1 MKIQTLRALLL
12 GMTFALLCSGIASA
26 ATSTTPK
33 LIAQATPEP
42 KATQNPFSYSAY
54 VRSFYFTR
62 QNNPQL
68 SPKNPLNQA
77 TFNTGVSLHGAY
89 RLGSGFSLGATYLY
103 ASPFDGTCNSAA
115 AHAAGLPCV
124 KPNAPGAPASTNP
137 DDTLPGFNL
146 STLYEAY
153 LQYASPSLFAR
164 LGDQVINTPWANSS
178 DSRLKP
184 VAFRGGDLSYKF
196 NKHLTGELMYMNR
209 FESRVDSDFVNGTLL
224 TANKLADAPGAGAN
238 LHIAP
243 YSSISTNGF
252 AYGRIGYNIGAFT
265 ANLHDYAFQNIA
277 NALWLDAKYAQKS
290 YVKPYVAVQAGTESS
305 SGNAVIGKINSQVFG
320 IQGGVTPWKNV
331 DLSVGYDD
339 IPQKSDTLTLPANVT
354 CSGGSIG
361 GSAVFA
367 YFLPA
372 GGTPQCSPGVGGATT
387 VYYGGWASPYTD
399 SYATDPLFTTSISQ
413 GMADRRSAGQA
424 IKIAA
429 TANLFHKRI
438 RLISSR
444 AWYKYGNAIGGVAP
458 TQETDFDATYFF
470 SKVKKGPYRGLSI
483 RQRFAERTQ
492 QFFTT
497 NPDFK
502 YERTQLE
509 YDF

>member
-1 MKIQTLRALLL
+1 MRNYISRALFV
-12 GMTFALLCSGIASA
+12 GSIFALFGGAMASA
-26 ATSTTPK
+26 ATPATPK
-33 LIAQATPEP
+33 AIAQATPAP
-42 KATQNPFSYSAY
+42 KATKNPFSYSGY
-54 VRSFYFTR
+54 LRSFYFTR

-77 TFNTGVSLHGAY
+77 TFNTGISLHGAY
-89 RLGSGFSLGATYLY
+89 DFGSGLSVGASYLY
-103 ASPFDGTCNSAA
+103 ASPFDGGCNSAG

-124 KPNAPGAPASTNP
+124 KPNSPGITSTNP

-153 LQYASPSLFAR
+153 LQYKTPALFAR

-184 VAFRGGDLSYKF
+184 VSFRGGDVSYRF
-196 NKHLTGELMYMNR
+196 NKHVTGEVMYMNR
-209 FESRVDSDFVNGTLL
+209 FESRVDSDFVNSTLL
-224 TANKLADAPGAGAN
+224 TASKLADAPGSGGN

-243 YSSISTNGF
+243 YSAIATNGF
-252 AYGRIGYNIGAFT
+252 AYARVGYSNGAFG
-265 ANLHDYAFQNIA
+265 ANLHDYAFANIA
-277 NALWLDAKYAQKS
+277 NALWLDAKYSQKS
-290 YVKPYVAVQAGTESS
+290 YVKPYIAVQAGTESS
-305 SGNAVIGKINSQVFG
+305 SGSAVIGKINSQVFG
-320 IQGGVTPWKNV
+320 IQAGVTPWKNV
-331 DLSVGYDD
+331 DLTLGYNDF
-339 IPQKSDTLTLPANVT
+339 PEKHDTLTLPANVT
-354 CSGGSIG
+354 CSGGAIG
-361 GSAVFA
+361 GSAVFP

-372 GGTPQCSPGVGGATT
+372 GGTPQCNTNAAGATT

-424 IKIAA
+424 LKIAA

-438 RLISSR
+438 RLITSR
-444 AWYKYGNAIGGVAP
+444 AWYKYGNPIGGVAP

-470 SKVKKGPYRGLSI
+470 SKVGKGAYHGLSI